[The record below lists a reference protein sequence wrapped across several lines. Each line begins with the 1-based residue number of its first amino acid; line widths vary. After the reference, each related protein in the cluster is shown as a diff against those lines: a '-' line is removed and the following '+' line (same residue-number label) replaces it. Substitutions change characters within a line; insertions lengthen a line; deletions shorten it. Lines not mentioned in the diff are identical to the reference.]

1 MKEST
6 SWKNDN
12 STCCR
17 RPIYPSGLIR
27 RNGTASP
34 VDLHVQVQHDV
45 QPLTI
50 HTQALDFTGVR
61 GQRLKNEEQPLPTRE
76 NCVMENT

>member
-1 MKEST
+1 MKELT

-17 RPIYPSGLIR
+17 RPFYPSGLIR
-27 RNGTASP
+27 CNGTASP

-50 HTQALDFTGVR
+50 HPQALPFTGLR
-61 GQRLKNEEQPLPTRE
+61 G
-76 NCVMENT
+76 